1 MHLRQNL
8 PWVVMKF
15 GGTSVSS
22 AAMWRTIAD
31 VIGRRASEG
40 VRPVLVCSALSGVSD
55 QLEALLRDAVDGN
68 HEPII
73 RAIRKQHESLA
84 SDLQVPFNDRLER
97 YLAELDR
104 LAAGISLVGEY
115 SPRLQ
120 AKVLAAGELLAT
132 LLGAAYLEGQGI
144 EVSWIDARTVLKS
157 KKQKDR
163 SPRSNTLSAE
173 CESEPNPE
181 MCARLSKEPGVI
193 MTQGFIAAD
202 ANGETVL
209 LGRGGSDTS
218 AAYFAVGLQAVR
230 LEIWTDVPGMF
241 SADPRIV
248 PSARLLRTL
257 DYSEAQEI
265 ATTGSTVL
273 HARCI
278 PAVKPHR
285 VPIHIRSTF
294 HPHQE
299 GTVISALPDEGRPTV
314 KAISVKRATVLISME
329 TLGMWQ
335 QVGFLAEAFR
345 CFAKHGLSIDMVA
358 TSETNVT
365 VSLDADAN
373 SLAAVPLSALL
384 DDLNAICKA
393 QVIAPCAAVSLV
405 GRHIRAILHQLG
417 PALEAFQE
425 QQVHL
430 VSQAASD
437 LNITFVVDEP
447 SADRLVER
455 LHALMVRTRAPS
467 EAFGP
472 TWEQVQGDRP
482 SGDGVVEVPWWHE
495 KQDALLAIAE
505 DRDSAYVY
513 DIESVDKALAQ
524 LRDLQSVDRVFYA
537 MKANANPRILE
548 CIRNSSVGLECVSR
562 GEVELVL
569 SLFPDI
575 DPHDILFTPNFA
587 PRDEYAFALDAGVW
601 ITIDNLHPLLHW
613 PNLFRDKAIF
623 VRVDPGQGRG
633 HHEKVHTAGYQSK
646 FGVPLSEIGE
656 LRGLAEDAGAT
667 VVGLHAHSGSGILTL
682 DHWSQTGA
690 LLAETAQ
697 PFPDVHTL
705 NLGGGLGVPER
716 PDQSALD
723 LQAIDASLAPVKALN
738 PNVALWL
745 EPGRFLV
752 AQCGVLLAR
761 VTQIKGKGSVRYVGV
776 STGMNSL
783 IRPALYGAY
792 HRIVNLSRLDQ
803 KATQVATVVGPIC
816 ETGDRFGVDH
826 LLPPT
831 EEGDVLLIANAGAYG
846 YTMASRYNMRE
857 PAEEVVI

>member
-1 MHLRQNL
+1 MHLRQNS

-22 AAMWRTIAD
+22 PAKWQTIVD
-31 VIGRRASEG
+31 VIGWRAEEG
-40 VRPVLVCSALSGVSD
+40 MRPVLVCSALSGVSD
-55 QLEALLRDAVDGN
+55 QLEALIQKAVDGN
-68 HEPII
+68 HEPIT
-73 RAIRKQHESLA
+73 RAIRERHESLA
-84 SDLQVPFNDRLER
+84 KDLQVPFTDQLER

-115 SPRLQ
+115 SARLQ
-120 AKVLAAGELLAT
+120 ARVLATGELLAT
-132 LLGAAYLEGQGI
+132 LLGAAFLEKQGI
-144 EVSWIDARTVLKS
+144 DVSWIDARTVLKS
-157 KKQKDR
+157 KKQKDA
-163 SPRSNTLSAE
+163 SPRSNILSAE
-173 CESEPNPE
+173 CESEPDPD
-181 MCARLSKEPGVI
+181 MCARFDKEPGAI
-193 MTQGFIAAD
+193 ITQGFIAAD
-202 ANGETVL
+202 AAGKTVL

-218 AAYFAVGLQAVR
+218 AAYFAVGLQASR

-265 ATTGSTVL
+265 ATTGSAVL

-294 HPHQE
+294 HPQQE

-314 KAISVKRATVLISME
+314 KAISVKRAAVLISME

-335 QVGFLAEAFR
+335 QVGFLAEAFL

-373 SLAAVPLSALL
+373 SLESIPLSSLL
-384 DDLNAICKA
+384 EDLDAICKV

-437 LNITFVVDEP
+437 LNITFVVDED

-455 LHALMVRTRAPS
+455 MHALMVRTRAPH

-472 TWEQVQGDRP
+472 TWEQVQGGRP
-482 SGDGVVEVPWWHE
+482 SGDEAVAVPWWHE
-495 KQDALLAIAE
+495 KKDALLAIVD
-505 DRDSAYVY
+505 DRDAAYVY
-513 DIESVDKALAQ
+513 DTATVERALGQ
-524 LRDLQSVDRVFYA
+524 LRDLQSVERVFYA
-537 MKANANPRILE
+537 MKANAHPRILE
-548 CIRNSSVGLECVSR
+548 CIRNGGMGLECVSR
-562 GEVELVL
+562 GEVERVL

-575 DPHDILFTPNFA
+575 DPRDILFTPNFA
-587 PRDEYAFALDAGVW
+587 PRDEYVFALDAGVW
-601 ITIDNLHPLLHW
+601 ITLDNLHPLVHW
-613 PNLFRDKAIF
+613 PELFRGKEIF
-623 VRVDPGQGRG
+623 VRVDPGQGHG
-633 HHEKVHTAGYQSK
+633 HHEKVHTAGHQSK
-646 FGVPLSEIGE
+646 FGVPLAELDE
-656 LRGLAEDAGAT
+656 LRSLADDADAQ

-682 DHWSQTGA
+682 DHWSRTGT
-690 LLAETAQ
+690 LLAELAEA
-697 PFPDVHTL
+697 FPKVHTL

-723 LQAIDASLAPVKALN
+723 LQAIDSSLAPVQALN
-738 PNVALWL
+738 PKVALWL
-745 EPGRFLV
+745 EPGRFVV

-803 KATQVATVVGPIC
+803 EATEVATVVGPIC
-816 ETGDRFGVDH
+816 ETGDRLGVDH
-826 LLPPT
+826 PLPPT
-831 EEGDVLLIANAGAYG
+831 EEGDVLLIANTGAYG
-846 YTMASRYNMRE
+846 YTMASRYNLRE
-857 PAEEVVI
+857 PAEEVVL